1 MNTARVEELI
11 FQKSITPFRCRRFQ
25 CDEEVEMAFRERLPI
40 HEPDF
45 YRDGNSALFAKM
57 GQMFIC
63 DINNI
68 SVEFRLRPLDVAGST
83 VMKKWKWLFVSG

>member
-1 MNTARVEELI
+1 
-11 FQKSITPFRCRRFQ
+11 
-25 CDEEVEMAFRERLPI
+25 MAFRERLPI

-45 YRDGNSALFAKM
+45 YRDGNYALFAKM

-68 SVEFRLRPLDVAGST
+68 SVEGLATWDLVMTSCLIFMAWRNLLNNLRVTTANSSL
-83 VMKKWKWLFVSG
+83 

>member
-1 MNTARVEELI
+1 
-11 FQKSITPFRCRRFQ
+11 
-25 CDEEVEMAFRERLPI
+25 MAFRERLPI

-45 YRDGNSALFAKM
+45 YRDGNYALFAKM

-68 SVEFRLRPLDVAGST
+68 SVEGLATWDLVMTSCLIFMTWRNLLNNLRVTTANSSL
-83 VMKKWKWLFVSG
+83 